1 MQITLS
7 EGAARF
13 NEALERLGAR
23 NDRIL
28 LAVSGGPDSLAML
41 LLAHAVLPDRIVA
54 ATVDHG
60 LRPEARAEADF
71 VAKLCDEQGIPHHIL
86 THDQPI
92 TGNIQSSAR
101 TVRYD
106 LLHRV
111 ADQYDCTFIATAH
124 HADDQLETLLMR
136 LARGSGV
143 DGMSGVR
150 ARNGKIIRP
159 LLEFSKSE
167 LEEICQAQGIQPVRD
182 PSNDNGEF
190 DRVAVRQ
197 WLAEAPELFKA
208 SRANQ
213 TASAMHDAGKALA
226 WMAEQLAVA
235 RIIHINDEI
244 QCDAAGLPAEMQRRL
259 VLIALSMID
268 PELRPRGD
276 TLMRTVEKLSS
287 GKTST
292 VGNIL
297 CKGGSVWSFSHSPP
311 RRSG

>member
-71 VAKLCDEQGIPHHIL
+71 VAKLSDERGIPHRIL
-86 THDQPI
+86 TPDQPI

-101 TVRYD
+101 TARYD
-106 LLHRV
+106 LLHRA

-150 ARNGKIIRP
+150 PRNGKIIRP

>member
-1 MQITLS
+1 MQIALS
-7 EGAARF
+7 KDAIRF
-13 NEALERLGAR
+13 TRALERLGAG
-23 NDRIL
+23 DSRIL

-41 LLAHAVLPDRIVA
+41 LLAHAVMPDRIAV

-60 LRPEARAEADF
+60 LRPDGRAEAEYVGDLC
-71 VAKLCDEQGIPHHIL
+71 AKHNLPHSIL
-86 THDQPI
+86 TPDPPI
-92 TGNIQSSAR
+92 VGNIQSAAR
-101 TVRYD
+101 SVRYA
-106 LLHRV
+106 LLHHA
-111 ADQYDCTFIATAH
+111 ADQLYCAFIATAH

-150 ARNGKIIRP
+150 PRNGKIIRP

-167 LEEICQAQGIQPVRD
+167 LEEICQAEGIAAVRD
-182 PSNDNGEF
+182 PSNDNDEF

-208 SRANQ
+208 SRASQ
-213 TASAMHDAGKALA
+213 TASAMRDAGKALA
-226 WMAEQLAVA
+226 WMTEQLAVV

-244 QCDAAGLPAEMQRRL
+244 QCDAVGLPSEIQRRL

-276 TLMRTVEKLSS
+276 TLIRTIEKLSS

-311 RRSG
+311 RRAG

>member
-13 NEALERLGAR
+13 NEALERLGVR

-71 VAKLCDEQGIPHHIL
+71 VAKLCDERGIPHHIL

-311 RRSG
+311 RRAG

>member
-1 MQITLS
+1 MQI
-7 EGAARF
+7 ARGKDAF
-13 NEALERLGAR
+13 RFTQALERLGAG
-23 NDRIL
+23 DSRIL

-41 LLAHAVLPDRIVA
+41 LLAHAVMPDRITV

-71 VAKLCDEQGIPHHIL
+71 VAKLCDERGIPHHIL

-101 TVRYD
+101 TARYD
-106 LLHRV
+106 LLYRA
-111 ADQYDCTFIATAH
+111 ADQFDCTFIATAH

-143 DGMSGVR
+143 DGMSGIR
-150 ARNGKIIRP
+150 PRNGKIIRP

-167 LEEICQAQGIQPVRD
+167 LEEICQAAGISPVRD
-182 PSNDNGEF
+182 PSNDNEEF

-197 WLAEAPELFKA
+197 WLAEAPGLFQA

-213 TASAMHDAGKALA
+213 TASAMHDAGEALA
-226 WMAEQLAVA
+226 WMTEQLALSRV
-235 RIIHINDEI
+235 IHINDEI
-244 QCDAAGLPAEMQRRL
+244 QCDAAGLPTEIQRRL

-276 TLMRTVEKLSS
+276 TLMRTIEKLSS